1 MSSLLPTETNY
12 KALIWSH
19 PSRNQPDTWQADFIG
34 PSPPE
39 KNSGIYSGCG
49 FIFPRTSACTAIK
62 KFIECL
68 IHWIGILYTNTLKLQ
83 YFGHLMQ
90 RADSLEKTLMLG
102 GIEGRRR
109 RGRQRM
115 RWLDGITDSMDMSL
129 GKLREFGD
137 GQGGLACC
145 DSWGCKESDTT
156 ERLNWT
162 ELITT
167 HWIYKLTVQQWVSKC
182 GSWTNS
188 IIIYRKDIRNANF
201 WIPPK
206 NFHDCGR
213 AQKSVF

>member
-115 RWLDGITDSMDMSL
+115 RGLDGITDSMDVSLSELRELVMDREAWCAAIHGVAKSGTRLSDWSDLIAGSCVKVQARSCMPLPLNGIPLVTGNSLSL
-129 GKLREFGD
+129 GWPSL
-137 GQGGLACC
+137 
-145 DSWGCKESDTT
+145 
-156 ERLNWT
+156 
-162 ELITT
+162 LI
-167 HWIYKLTVQQWVSKC
+167 LLS
-182 GSWTNS
+182 
-188 IIIYRKDIRNANF
+188 
-201 WIPPK
+201 
-206 NFHDCGR
+206 
-213 AQKSVF
+213 